1 MVDTQPTPASGSVH
15 SKATTS
21 LKDEQGRSFAYREL
35 RTRIE
40 NAGLFKADNW
50 HKGYIGDLTR
60 YTLLAVAAAG
70 LYFG

>member
-1 MVDTQPTPASGSVH
+1 MVDAQPNPAGH
-15 SKATTS
+15 PEAITS

-40 NAGLFKADNW
+40 NAGLFKVDNW

-60 YTLLAVAAAG
+60 YTLLAVVAAG